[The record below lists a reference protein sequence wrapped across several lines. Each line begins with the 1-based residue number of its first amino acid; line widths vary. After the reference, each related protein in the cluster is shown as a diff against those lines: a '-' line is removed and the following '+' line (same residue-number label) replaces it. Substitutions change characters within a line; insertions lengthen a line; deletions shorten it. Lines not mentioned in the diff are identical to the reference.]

1 MTQDANKV
9 AVNKVFKVCPE
20 CGYKD
25 GFHIMLEK
33 LETESEDNTFS
44 VKLICPS
51 CSQIYDV
58 GLKANI

>member
-1 MTQDANKV
+1 MSQDVDKV
-9 AVNKVFKVCPE
+9 VVKEVFKICPE

-25 GFHIMLEK
+25 GFHIMLERM
-33 LETESEDNTFS
+33 ETESGDNTFS